1 MTTRK
6 QDITAYFRSLDRR
19 SFMDRHQQDAERDE
33 ALPIGYGQ
41 TISQPSLVLEMTL
54 ALDLEDHHKVLEIG
68 TGSGFQTALLAA
80 FSNEVYTVEKIPQL
94 SESAKKRLEAKGFEN
109 ISFLLGDGS
118 LGWPEHAPYDRI
130 IVTAAASDIPKE
142 LMDQLADGGRMI
154 IPVGSRYSQD
164 LLAIDKS
171 IDGKLEKTALEAV
184 RFVPLKGKYEN

>member
-1 MTTRK
+1 MTARK
-6 QDITAYFRSLDRR
+6 QDITAYFRSLDRG
-19 SFMDRHQQDAERDE
+19 SFMDRHQQYAGRDE

-41 TISQPSLVLEMTL
+41 TISQPSLVLEMTV

-80 FSNEVYTVEKIPQL
+80 FSREVYTVEKIPQL
-94 SESAKKRLEAKGFEN
+94 AESAKKRLEAKGFEN

-142 LMDQLADGGRMI
+142 LVDQLANGGRML
-154 IPVGSRYSQD
+154 IPVGHQYSQD

-171 IDGKLEKTALEAV
+171 SDGRLEKTALEAV

>member
-1 MTTRK
+1 MTVRK
-6 QDITAYFRSLDRR
+6 QDIIAYFRSLDRR
-19 SFMDRHQQDAERDE
+19 SFMDRHQQDAGRDE

-41 TISQPSLVLEMTL
+41 TISQPSLVLEMTV
-54 ALDLEDHHKVLEIG
+54 ALGLEDHHKVLEIG

-80 FSNEVYTVEKIPQL
+80 FSTEVYTVENIPQL
-94 SESAKKRLEAKGFEN
+94 AESAKRRLEVKGFEN

-142 LMDQLADGGRMI
+142 LVDQLADGGRMI
-154 IPVGSRYSQD
+154 IPVGSQYSQD

-171 IDGKLEKTALEAV
+171 SDGKLAKTALEAV

>member
-1 MTTRK
+1 MTVRK
-6 QDITAYFRSLDRR
+6 QDITAYFRSLDRG
-19 SFMDRHQQDAERDE
+19 SFMDRHQQDAGRDE

-41 TISQPSLVLEMTL
+41 TISQPSLVLEMTVAL
-54 ALDLEDHHKVLEIG
+54 ALDDHHKVLEIG

-80 FSNEVYTVEKIPQL
+80 FSREVYTVEKIPQL
-94 SESAKKRLEAKGFEN
+94 AESAKKRLEAKEFKN

-142 LMDQLADGGRMI
+142 LVDQLADGGRMI

-164 LLAIDKS
+164 LLAIDKT

>member
-1 MTTRK
+1 MTARN

-19 SFMDRHQQDAERDE
+19 SFMDRPHQDAERDE

-41 TISQPSLVLEMTL
+41 TISQPSLVLEMTI
-54 ALDLEDHHKVLEIG
+54 ALNLEDHHKVLEIG

-94 SESAKKRLEAKGFEN
+94 AESAKKRLEAKGFEN
-109 ISFLLGDGS
+109 IHFLLGDGS
-118 LGWPEHAPYDRI
+118 LGWPEHAPYDGI

-154 IPVGSRYSQD
+154 IPVGHRYSQH

-171 IDGKLEKTALEAV
+171 SDGKLAKTALEAV

>member
-1 MTTRK
+1 MTARK

-19 SFMDRHQQDAERDE
+19 SFMDRHQQDAGRDE

-41 TISQPSLVLEMTL
+41 TISQPSLVLEMTV

-80 FSNEVYTVEKIPQL
+80 FSREVYTVEKIPQL
-94 SESAKKRLEAKGFEN
+94 AESAKKRLEAKGFEN

-142 LMDQLADGGRMI
+142 LVDQLADGGRMI

>member
-1 MTTRK
+1 MTARK

-19 SFMDRHQQDAERDE
+19 SFMERHLQDAERDE

-41 TISQPSLVLEMTL
+41 TISQPSLVLEMTV

-80 FSNEVYTVEKIPQL
+80 FTNEVYTVEKIPEL
-94 SESAKKRLEAKGFEN
+94 SASAKKRLEAKGFEN

-118 LGWPEHAPYDRI
+118 LGWPEHAPFDRI

-142 LMDQLADGGRMI
+142 LADQLAEGGRMI
-154 IPVGSRYSQD
+154 IPVGSKHRQD

-171 IDGKLEKTALEAV
+171 NGKLEKTVLEAV

>member
-1 MTTRK
+1 MTARK
-6 QDITAYFRSLDRR
+6 QDITAYFRSLDRG
-19 SFMDRHQQDAERDE
+19 SFMDRHQQDAGRDE

-41 TISQPSLVLEMTL
+41 TISQPSLVLEMTV

-80 FSNEVYTVEKIPQL
+80 FSREVYTVEKIPQL
-94 SESAKKRLEAKGFEN
+94 AESAKKRLEAKGFEN

-142 LMDQLADGGRMI
+142 LVDQLANGGRML
-154 IPVGSRYSQD
+154 IPVGNQYSQD

-171 IDGKLEKTALEAV
+171 SDGRLEKTALEAV

>member
-1 MTTRK
+1 MTARN

-19 SFMDRHQQDAERDE
+19 SFMDRHQQDAGRDE

-41 TISQPSLVLEMTL
+41 TISQPSLVLEMTV
-54 ALDLEDHHKVLEIG
+54 ALGLEDHHKVLEIG

-80 FSNEVYTVEKIPQL
+80 FSTEVYTVENIPQL
-94 SESAKKRLEAKGFEN
+94 AESAKRRLEVKGFEN

-142 LMDQLADGGRMI
+142 LVDQLADGGRMI
-154 IPVGSRYSQD
+154 IPVGSQYSQD

-171 IDGKLEKTALEAV
+171 IHGKLEKTTLEAV

>member
-1 MTTRK
+1 MTARK

-19 SFMDRHQQDAERDE
+19 SFMERHLQDAERDE

-41 TISQPSLVLEMTL
+41 TISQPSLVLEMTI

-80 FSNEVYTVEKIPQL
+80 FANEVYTVEKIPQL
-94 SESAKKRLEAKGFEN
+94 SASAKKRLEAKGFEN

-130 IVTAAASDIPKE
+130 IVTAAASDIPNE
-142 LMDQLADGGRMI
+142 LVDQLAEGGRMI

-164 LLAIDKS
+164 LLAIDKF
-171 IDGKLEKTALEAV
+171 DGKLEKTALEAV

>member
-1 MTTRK
+1 MTARK
-6 QDITAYFRSLDRR
+6 QDITAYFRSLDRG
-19 SFMDRHQQDAERDE
+19 SFMDRHQQDAGRDE

-41 TISQPSLVLEMTL
+41 TISQPSLVLEMTV

-80 FSNEVYTVEKIPQL
+80 FSREVYTVEKIPQL
-94 SESAKKRLEAKGFEN
+94 AESAKKRLEAKGFEN

-142 LMDQLADGGRMI
+142 LVDQLANGGRML
-154 IPVGSRYSQD
+154 IPVGHQYSQD

-171 IDGKLEKTALEAV
+171 SDGRLEKTALEAV
-184 RFVPLKGKYEN
+184 RFVSLKGKYEN

>member
-1 MTTRK
+1 MTARK
-6 QDITAYFRSLDRR
+6 QDITAYFRSLDRG
-19 SFMDRHQQDAERDE
+19 SFMDRHQQDAGRDE

-41 TISQPSLVLEMTL
+41 TISQPSLVLEMTV

-80 FSNEVYTVEKIPQL
+80 FSREVYTVEKIPQL
-94 SESAKKRLEAKGFEN
+94 AESAKKRLEAKGFEN

-142 LMDQLADGGRMI
+142 LMDQLANGGRML
-154 IPVGSRYSQD
+154 IPVGHQYSQD

-171 IDGKLEKTALEAV
+171 SDGRLEKTALEAV

>member
-1 MTTRK
+1 MTARK
-6 QDITAYFRSLDRR
+6 QDITAYFRSLDRG
-19 SFMDRHQQDAERDE
+19 SFMDRHQQDAGRDE

-41 TISQPSLVLEMTL
+41 TISQPSLVLEMTV

-80 FSNEVYTVEKIPQL
+80 FSREVYTVEKIPQL
-94 SESAKKRLEAKGFEN
+94 AESAKKRLEAKGFEN

-118 LGWPEHAPYDRI
+118 LGWSEHAPYDRI

-142 LMDQLADGGRMI
+142 LVDQLANGGRML
-154 IPVGSRYSQD
+154 IPVGNQYSQD

-171 IDGKLEKTALEAV
+171 SDGRLEKTALEAV

>member
-1 MTTRK
+1 MTARK
-6 QDITAYFRSLDRR
+6 QDITAYFRSLDRG
-19 SFMDRHQQDAERDE
+19 SFMDRHQQDAGRDE

-41 TISQPSLVLEMTL
+41 TISQPSLVLEMTV

-80 FSNEVYTVEKIPQL
+80 FSREVYTVEKIPQL
-94 SESAKKRLEAKGFEN
+94 AESAKKRLEAKGFEN

-142 LMDQLADGGRMI
+142 LVDQLANGGRML
-154 IPVGSRYSQD
+154 IPVGHQYSQD

-171 IDGKLEKTALEAV
+171 SDGRLEKTALEAV